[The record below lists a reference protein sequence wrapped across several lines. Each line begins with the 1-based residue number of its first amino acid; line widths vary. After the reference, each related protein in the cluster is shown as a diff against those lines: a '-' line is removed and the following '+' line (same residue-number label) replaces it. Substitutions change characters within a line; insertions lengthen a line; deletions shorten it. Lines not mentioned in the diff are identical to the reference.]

1 MVDPLALAVSTP
13 VFEIVAIFV
22 RVLNQLKVFID
33 AVAGKIVATKLYV
46 FDVLMLNVTV
56 EAFNETPVTLVLTRT
71 VTFA

>member
-1 MVDPLALAVSTP
+1 VVDPLALAVSTP

-33 AVAGKIVATKLYV
+33 AVAGEIVTTKLYI
-46 FDVLMLNVTV
+46 FDAVMLNVTV
-56 EAFNETPVTLVLTRT
+56 EAFNETPVTRVLTRT